1 MKTVQL
7 NSKGKIF
14 PNPAPK
20 GQTINIELE
29 EYAEKVYIFNLLGN
43 KLKTIE
49 QFSNYYEIPTNDLSA
64 GIYIAIIEFNGKKK
78 ITKFVVE

>member
-29 EYAEKVYIFNLLGN
+29 EYAEKVYL
-43 KLKTIE
+43 
-49 QFSNYYEIPTNDLSA
+49 
-64 GIYIAIIEFNGKKK
+64 
-78 ITKFVVE
+78 

>member
-14 PNPAPK
+14 PNPATK

-29 EYAEKVYIFNLLGN
+29 EYADKVEIFDLLGN

-49 QFSNYYEIPTNDLSA
+49 QFSHFYEIPTDYFTA